1 MAYTARL
8 VLALALFAVASS
20 VAHLR
25 TDQQEGKALTASKDG
40 EKVSELHTVFQRE
53 QDDRL
58 HALLW
63 KARLVLVAVLEA
75 LGGVRGPPQRR
86 KHSTLS
92 NGKAK
97 LVINPSVLELILTEL
112 RLIRP

>member
-8 VLALALFAVASS
+8 VLALTLFTVASS

-53 QDDRL
+53 QDDP
-58 HALLW
+58 ASCP
-63 KARLVLVAVLEA
+63 LV
-75 LGGVRGPPQRR
+75 G
-86 KHSTLS
+86 
-92 NGKAK
+92 
-97 LVINPSVLELILTEL
+97 
-112 RLIRP
+112 

>member
-53 QDDRL
+53 QDDPDFMPS
-58 HALLW
+58 LLGT
-63 KARLVLVAVLEA
+63 RLVLVAVLKA

-86 KHSTLS
+86 KYSTLS
-92 NGKAK
+92 NGKAIFG
-97 LVINPSVLELILTEL
+97 LSIL
-112 RLIRP
+112 PCSSSF